1 MNTYLDIS
9 TFKEFPEKREGETEK
24 LLLSD
29 FPKTRKWKSLFE
41 EEKIEIGRYFP
52 PFFLTLS

>member
-9 TFKEFPEKREGETEK
+9 TFREFPEKREGETEK

-52 PFFLTLS
+52 PFF